1 MKVRKLVLAAAA
13 TLAAFAI
20 SASAA
25 PHQGRGGQDR
35 GWQSGAG
42 WQQDWRGRGVRD
54 WQDNK
59 GGWHQDRDRYWRSQ
73 YGDRKFVDQESVFRT
88 LKKHRYNQFE
98 GAPFWFHGRFMV
110 KTFDR
115 RGNVVMIEVNPYTGA
130 YIGLMD

>member
-1 MKVRKLVLAAAA
+1 MKSRKLVLAAAA
-13 TLAAFAI
+13 TLAVFAI

-25 PHQGRGGQDR
+25 PHHARGGDAQAV
-35 GWQSGAG
+35 AG
-42 WQQDWRGRGVRD
+42 WQQDWRGHGDRE

-73 YGDRKFVDQESVFRT
+73 YGDRKFVDQDSVFRT
-88 LKKHRYNQFE
+88 LKKHHYNQFE

-115 RGNVVMIEVNPYTGA
+115 RGNVVMIEVNPYSGA
-130 YIGLMD
+130 YIGLVD

>member
-1 MKVRKLVLAAAA
+1 MKTRKLVLAAAA
-13 TLAAFAI
+13 TLAVFAI

-25 PHQGRGGQDR
+25 PHHARGGDAQAV
-35 GWQSGAG
+35 QS
-42 WQQDWRGRGVRD
+42 WQQDWRGHGDRE

-73 YGDRKFVDQESVFRT
+73 YHDRTFVDQERVFRT
-88 LKKHRYNQFE
+88 LKKRHYNQFE
-98 GAPFWFHGRFMV
+98 GQPFWFHGRFLV
-110 KTFDR
+110 KSFDR